1 MLAGMFSLP
10 EVRHAALALLAFA
23 AAVPADLL
31 GAPWPLVAVLYG
43 ACYVAGGWEPAWSGV
58 QALREKTLDV
68 DILMIVAALG
78 AAAIGQWLDGALL
91 IVIFAGSGALE
102 AVMTARTRASITGLL
117 DLAPETAHRLDGS
130 PVPVASLQVGDLL
143 LVRPGEKLPADGVV
157 VEGASEIDASS
168 LTGEPLPVTRRA
180 GDPVFAGTLNGTG
193 ALRVRVTVDP
203 AETVVAGIAAQVER
217 AAETKSKCQLWVER
231 VEQRYSVIVVLAAIA
246 VFVVPLLLGEDLR
259 SALLRAMTFMIVASP
274 CAIVLATMPPLL
286 AAIAVAGRRGVLLKE
301 AGVVEALAE
310 VDAVVLDK
318 TGTVTSGRPQ
328 VRSVEPLAGWSAD
341 EVLALA
347 AGAEQGSEHV
357 LARAVLGEARRRS
370 LEIPGARETTAIPG
384 EGVTAL
390 VERRGRP
397 VRVTVGRPSSDA
409 RESGAARHADRC
421 VGAPD
426 SGSGMRESTKR
437 AVPALEGEEGAGRH
451 ADGCVGAPDSGSGMR
466 ESTKRAV
473 GRAESTGHTA
483 VVVWVEREPVGVLVI
498 ADEPRA
504 GARAAIAA
512 LSGTVAAPTLLTG
525 DAEGPARAVAA
536 RTGITAVRAGL
547 TPADKSAHLPAKA
560 LAVGDGLNDAP
571 LLAGAHVGLAV
582 GDGAAT
588 LSVEAADGVLMRDP
602 LGSLAPLVVLAR
614 RARRIARANLAFAAA
629 VIVALVT
636 WDLVGTLPLAL
647 GVAGHELSTVLVCLN
662 GLRILVWPGWSGG
675 EQRRERH
682 AAEDVRDL
690 VGSRA

>member
-1 MLAGMFSLP
+1 MFSIP
-10 EVRHAALALLAFA
+10 EVRHAVFALVAFA

-31 GAPWPLVAVLYG
+31 GAPWPLVALLYA
-43 ACYVAGGWEPAWSGV
+43 ACYIAGGWEPAWSGL
-58 QALREKTLDV
+58 QALRERTLDV

-91 IVIFAGSGALE
+91 IVIFASSGALE

-117 DLAPETAHRLDGS
+117 DLAPETAHRIDGT
-130 PVPVASLQVGDLL
+130 VETRVRAADLRIGDEV
-143 LVRPGEKLPADGVV
+143 LVRPGEKIPADGVV
-157 VEGASEIDASS
+157 LSGTSEVDASS
-168 LTGEPLPVTRRA
+168 LTGEPLPVRREL
-180 GDPVFAGTLNGTG
+180 GDPVFAGTVNGTG
-193 ALRVRVTVDP
+193 ALTVRVRTDP
-203 AETVVAGIAAQVER
+203 GETVVAGIAAQVER
-217 AAETKSKCQLWVER
+217 AAETKSDRQLWVER
-231 VEQRYSVIVVLAAIA
+231 VEQRYSVVVVAAAIA

-259 SALLRAMTFMIVASP
+259 AALLRAMTFMIVASP

-328 VRSVEPLAGWSAD
+328 VRSVVPADGWSES

-347 AGAEQGSEHV
+347 AAAEQGSEHV
-357 LARAVLGEARRRS
+357 LARAVVGEAERRALR
-370 LEIPGARETTAIPG
+370 LPTARDTEALPG

-390 VERRGRP
+390 VSYAGSR
-397 VRVTVGRPSSDA
+397 VQVTVGRPRTGDQDGTY
-409 RESGAARHADRC
+409 R
-421 VGAPD
+421 APAVAGTAPSAQD
-426 SGSGMRESTKR
+426 SRSCRSESTKR
-437 AVPALEGEEGAGRH
+437 AVE
-451 ADGCVGAPDSGSGMR
+451 
-466 ESTKRAV
+466 
-473 GRAESTGHTA
+473 RAERDGHTA
-483 VVVWVEREPVGVLVI
+483 VVVWADQEPVGVLVL

-504 GARAAIAA
+504 GAREAIAA
-512 LSGTVAAPTLLTG
+512 LRTTVGAPTLLTG

-547 TPADKSAHLPAKA
+547 TPAEKSAHLPPRA

-588 LSVEAADGVLMRDP
+588 LSVEAADGVLVRDP
-602 LGSLAPLVVLAR
+602 LGALAPLVVLAR
-614 RARRIARANLAFAAA
+614 RARRIARANLVFAAA

-662 GLRILVWPGWSGG
+662 GLRILVRPGWSAGQERG
-675 EQRRERH
+675 ERH
-682 AAEDVRDL
+682 AAQDVRDV

>member
-1 MLAGMFSLP
+1 MFSIP
-10 EVRHAALALLAFA
+10 EVRHAVFALVAFA

-31 GAPWPLVAVLYG
+31 GAPWPLVALLYV
-43 ACYVAGGWEPAWSGV
+43 ACYVAGGWEPAWSGL
-58 QALREKTLDV
+58 QALRERTLDV

-91 IVIFAGSGALE
+91 IVIFASSGALE

-117 DLAPETAHRLDGS
+117 DLAPETAHRIDGT
-130 PVPVASLQVGDLL
+130 VETRVRAADLRIGDEV
-143 LVRPGEKLPADGVV
+143 LVRPGEKIPADGVV
-157 VEGASEIDASS
+157 LSGTSEVDASS
-168 LTGEPLPVTRRA
+168 LTGEPLPVRREL
-180 GDPVFAGTLNGTG
+180 GDPVFAGTVNGTG
-193 ALRVRVTVDP
+193 ALTVRVRTDP
-203 AETVVAGIAAQVER
+203 GETVVAGIAAQVER
-217 AAETKSKCQLWVER
+217 AAETKSDRQLWVER
-231 VEQRYSVIVVLAAIA
+231 VEQRYSVVVVAAAIA

-259 SALLRAMTFMIVASP
+259 AALLRAMTFMIVASP

-328 VRSVEPLAGWSAD
+328 VRSVVPAEGWSES

-347 AGAEQGSEHV
+347 AAAEQGSEHV
-357 LARAVLGEARRRS
+357 LARAVVGEAERRALR
-370 LEIPGARETTAIPG
+370 LPTARDTEALPG

-390 VERRGRP
+390 VLYGGSR
-397 VRVTVGRPSSDA
+397 VQVTVGRPRIGDQDGTYRAPAVAGTALSAQDSRSCSS
-409 RESGAARHADRC
+409 
-421 VGAPD
+421 
-426 SGSGMRESTKR
+426 ESTKR
-437 AVPALEGEEGAGRH
+437 AVE
-451 ADGCVGAPDSGSGMR
+451 
-466 ESTKRAV
+466 
-473 GRAESTGHTA
+473 RAERDGHTA
-483 VVVWVEREPVGVLVI
+483 VVVWADQEPVGVLVL

-504 GARAAIAA
+504 GAGAAIAA
-512 LSGTVAAPTLLTG
+512 LRTTVGAPTLLTG

-536 RTGITAVRAGL
+536 RTGIIAVRAGL
-547 TPADKSAHLPAKA
+547 TPAEKSAHLPPRA

-588 LSVEAADGVLMRDP
+588 LSVEAADGVLVRDP
-602 LGSLAPLVVLAR
+602 LGALAPLVVLAR

-662 GLRILVWPGWSGG
+662 GLRILVRPGWSAGQERG
-675 EQRRERH
+675 ERH
-682 AAEDVRDL
+682 AAQDVRDV

>member
-1 MLAGMFSLP
+1 MRECEGMLAGMFSLP
-10 EVRHAALALLAFA
+10 EVRHAALAFLAFA

-31 GAPWPLVAVLYG
+31 GAPWPLVAALYV
-43 ACYVAGGWEPAWSGV
+43 ACYVAGGWEPAWSGL
-58 QALREKTLDV
+58 QALRAKTLDV

-117 DLAPETAHRLDGS
+117 DLAPETAHRLDGE
-130 PVPVASLQVGDLL
+130 VETRVRAVELAVGDLV

-157 VEGASEIDASS
+157 VAGVSEIDSSS
-168 LTGEPLPVTRRA
+168 LTGEPLPVARRV
-180 GDPVFAGTLNGTG
+180 GDPVFAGTQNGTG

-217 AAETKSKCQLWVER
+217 AAESKSTRQLWVER
-231 VEQRYSVIVVLAAIA
+231 VEQRYSVVVVVAAIA
-246 VFVVPLLLGEDLR
+246 VFAVPLLLGEDLR

-318 TGTVTSGRPQ
+318 TGTVTSGRPE
-328 VRSVEPLAGWSAD
+328 VRSVEPLDGWSAD

-347 AGAEQGSEHV
+347 AAAEQGSEHV
-357 LARAVLGEARRRS
+357 LARAVVGEAHRLGLTVPTAS
-370 LEIPGARETTAIPG
+370 GTTALPG

-390 VERRGRP
+390 VAHAGGH
-397 VRVTVGRPSSDA
+397 VQVTVGRPSRPDPTTSCA
-409 RESGAARHADRC
+409 RAARSGAGTSRTGRSGQEAEAETVAD
-421 VGAPD
+421 
-426 SGSGMRESTKR
+426 
-437 AVPALEGEEGAGRH
+437 AVA
-451 ADGCVGAPDSGSGMR
+451 
-466 ESTKRAV
+466 
-473 GRAESTGHTA
+473 RAERAGHTA
-483 VVVWVEREPVGVLVI
+483 VVVRVRDEPVGVLVL
-498 ADEPRA
+498 ADEPRV
-504 GARAAIAA
+504 GAREAIAA
-512 LSGTVAAPTLLTG
+512 LSVTVGAPTLLTG
-525 DAEGPARAVAA
+525 DADGPARAVAA
-536 RTGITAVRAGL
+536 RTGITEVRAGL
-547 TPADKSAHLPAKA
+547 APADKSAHLPDRA

-588 LSVEAADGVLMRDP
+588 LSVEAADGVLLRDP

-614 RARRIARANLAFAAA
+614 RARRIARANLAFAAV

-662 GLRILVWPGWSGG
+662 GLRLLVWPGWRATRPAAPSPHPTADAPVGG
-675 EQRRERH
+675 V
-682 AAEDVRDL
+682 AARV
-690 VGSRA
+690 S